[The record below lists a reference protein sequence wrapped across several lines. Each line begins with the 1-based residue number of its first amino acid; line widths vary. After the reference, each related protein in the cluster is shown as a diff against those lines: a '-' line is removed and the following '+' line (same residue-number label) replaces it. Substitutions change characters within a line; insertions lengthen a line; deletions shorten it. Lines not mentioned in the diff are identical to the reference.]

1 MKRWISLSQLKF
13 IFYCFFNEV
22 LEYIWIHL
30 LTTMISVC
38 WGPIAPR
45 FSCFA
50 VDFAQM
56 NKYVFIHYFLKTMLF
71 SIKYL
76 FNHYDYLKPWPGTPG
91 QAVVL
96 PAEGGQGQARGRR
109 LLQLHP
115 PDLEAAAGG
124 DQEGGQGPC
133 RPRRDLQH
141 RSHGQAD
148 IESLVTKGTM
158 TGMQIWE
165 LVMKFFICS

>member
-1 MKRWISLSQLKF
+1 MAKSFVSF
-13 IFYCFFNEV
+13 ANGSTD
-22 LEYIWIHL
+22 IHALLIL
-30 LTTMISVC
+30 LTIEEKK
-38 WGPIAPR
+38 
-45 FSCFA
+45 
-50 VDFAQM
+50 Q
-56 NKYVFIHYFLKTMLF
+56 
-71 SIKYL
+71 
-76 FNHYDYLKPWPGTPG
+76 PG

-158 TGMQIWE
+158 TGMQI
-165 LVMKFFICS
+165 